1 MYKSVSNHSKS
12 ILDTMINIHL
22 TIPDLDLTGMD
33 TMILYY
39 RDSQMAE

>member
-1 MYKSVSNHSKS
+1 MYKAVSTHSKS
-12 ILDTMINIHL
+12 ILETRINIHL